1 MKTLRIAV
9 LADTESVS
17 KYDFDFVQWATTQ
30 PDLEVSHLILRKPA
44 PQQKVLWRYLREL
57 RRDGVARLIARAIL
71 NRIVVPVER
80 LLMRN
85 HPVHNDHWRRRDLSH
100 LVSRKVYV
108 DATTSPSGSVDRFSA
123 EDIIALANLKLDL
136 IIRLGFGILR
146 GDVLSCAR
154 LGVLSFHHGDNRIN
168 RGGPP
173 GFWEVYLR
181 QDTTGFVIQK
191 LTEELDGG
199 LVLRRGQFQTKY
211 YFLLNQANVY
221 AKSYVHMKTLIKDV
235 AKTGTLPTGEE
246 ALPYSSV
253 MYRNPL
259 IHQIAY
265 YALCIGKTIAMRLFE
280 RAFRSR
286 FTWNVAFT
294 RRNWRQAVLWRSS
307 IIPNPAGRFLA
318 DPFVCHREGRTWC
331 FVEDFS
337 YDDGKAVISVF
348 EIAGIRAGEPRCC
361 IREAFHLSFPF
372 IFEYE
377 NDLYMCPETHQ
388 NHDIRVYRCTEFPMK
403 WDLSSI
409 LMTNVSAADTML
421 FASKGRWWMLTN
433 LDYSGLDDQ
442 NDELYLFSADSPLAT
457 NWLSHPN
464 NPIAID
470 PGVARNAG
478 LIVEG
483 GRLFRAAQRQAFDP
497 YRKSVTIREISAL
510 SEVEYAERPVCS
522 IDSSFVSSGKAVHH
536 LSSSG
541 DVTVI
546 DICRRASIA

>member
-246 ALPYSSV
+246 AL
-253 MYRNPL
+253 
-259 IHQIAY
+259 
-265 YALCIGKTIAMRLFE
+265 
-280 RAFRSR
+280 
-286 FTWNVAFT
+286 
-294 RRNWRQAVLWRSS
+294 
-307 IIPNPAGRFLA
+307 
-318 DPFVCHREGRTWC
+318 
-331 FVEDFS
+331 
-337 YDDGKAVISVF
+337 
-348 EIAGIRAGEPRCC
+348 
-361 IREAFHLSFPF
+361 
-372 IFEYE
+372 
-377 NDLYMCPETHQ
+377 
-388 NHDIRVYRCTEFPMK
+388 
-403 WDLSSI
+403 
-409 LMTNVSAADTML
+409 
-421 FASKGRWWMLTN
+421 
-433 LDYSGLDDQ
+433 
-442 NDELYLFSADSPLAT
+442 
-457 NWLSHPN
+457 
-464 NPIAID
+464 
-470 PGVARNAG
+470 
-478 LIVEG
+478 
-483 GRLFRAAQRQAFDP
+483 
-497 YRKSVTIREISAL
+497 
-510 SEVEYAERPVCS
+510 
-522 IDSSFVSSGKAVHH
+522 
-536 LSSSG
+536 
-541 DVTVI
+541 
-546 DICRRASIA
+546 